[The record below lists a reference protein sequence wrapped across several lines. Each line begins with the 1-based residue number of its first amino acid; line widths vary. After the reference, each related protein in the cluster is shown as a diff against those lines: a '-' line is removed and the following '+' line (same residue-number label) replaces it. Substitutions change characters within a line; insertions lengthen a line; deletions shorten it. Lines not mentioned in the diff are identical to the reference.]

1 MELEKTN
8 QNEILKET
16 NQNAILKETTRRIA
30 MTLVIA
36 TLPFWVYLFYLY
48 AGGYKTEAKSSLI
61 FYSVVTGVLLVVF
74 AFNYFYYWS
83 ILGNGEKTF
92 EDWIDFENLL
102 SKTKLIKEE
111 VLADSIKKMYTLA
124 NLIFAAD
131 LAACTKNYFHSI
143 TEFRA
148 IVFTVITIT
157 IMTVFSHIQRFKTEK
172 RMSSLMEQKL
182 IENSKNKE

>member
-16 NQNAILKETTRRIA
+16 TRRIA
-30 MTLVIA
+30 VTLVTT
-36 TLPFWVYLFYLY
+36 TLPFMVYLFYIY
-48 AGGYKTEAKSSLI
+48 TGGYKTEAKSSLI
-61 FYSVVTGVLLVVF
+61 FYSVVTGVLLIVF
-74 AFNYFYYWS
+74 AFNYFYYLN
-83 ILGNGEKTF
+83 ILSNGEKLF

-102 SKTKLIKEE
+102 IKIKMTKEE
-111 VLADSIKKMYTLA
+111 VLIDSIKKMYTLA

-148 IVFTVITIT
+148 IVFTVLTIT
-157 IMTVFSHIQRFKTEK
+157 IMTVFSYIQRFKTE
-172 RMSSLMEQKL
+172 RRIVLL
-182 IENSKNKE
+182 IENNKNKE

>member
-131 LAACTKNYFHSI
+131 LASCTKNYFHNI
-143 TEFRA
+143 TEFKA
-148 IVFTVITIT
+148 IVFIVITIT
-157 IMTVFSHIQRFKTEK
+157 IMTVFSHIQRFKTER

>member
-8 QNEILKET
+8 QNAILKET

-74 AFNYFYYWS
+74 ALITFTIGVFWETVRKGLKIGLILRTYY
-83 ILGNGEKTF
+83 LKQN
-92 EDWIDFENLL
+92 
-102 SKTKLIKEE
+102 
-111 VLADSIKKMYTLA
+111 
-124 NLIFAAD
+124 
-131 LAACTKNYFHSI
+131 
-143 TEFRA
+143 
-148 IVFTVITIT
+148 
-157 IMTVFSHIQRFKTEK
+157 
-172 RMSSLMEQKL
+172 
-182 IENSKNKE
+182 

>member
-8 QNEILKET
+8 QNAILEKT

-48 AGGYKTEAKSSLI
+48 TGGYKTEAKSSLI
-61 FYSVVTGVLLVVF
+61 FYSVITGILLVVF
-74 AFNYFYYWS
+74 AFNYFYYWN
-83 ILGNGEKTF
+83 ILSNGEKLF

-102 SKTKLIKEE
+102 TKTKMTKEE
-111 VLADSIKKMYTLA
+111 VLVNSIKKMYTLA

-143 TEFRA
+143 TEFKV
-148 IVFTVITIT
+148 IVFTVLTIT
-157 IMTVFSHIQRFKTEK
+157 IMTVFSYIQRFKTER
-172 RMSSLMEQKL
+172 RMASMVEQKL
-182 IENSKNKE
+182 IEKK

>member
-1 MELEKTN
+1 MELNKTN

-16 NQNAILKETTRRIA
+16 TGRISV
-30 MTLVIA
+30 TLVAA
-36 TLPFWVYLFYLY
+36 TLPFWVYLFYIY
-48 AGGYKTEAKSSLI
+48 TGGYKTEAKSSLI
-61 FYSVVTGVLLVVF
+61 FYSIVTGVLLTVF
-74 AFNYFYYWS
+74 AFNYFYYWN
-83 ILGNGEKTF
+83 ILSNGEKLF

-102 SKTKLIKEE
+102 TKTKMTKEE

-143 TEFRA
+143 TEFKA
-148 IVFTVITIT
+148 IVFTVLTIT
-157 IMTVFSHIQRFKTEK
+157 IMTVFSYIQRFKTER
-172 RMSSLMEQKL
+172 RMALL

>member
-16 NQNAILKETTRRIA
+16 TRRIA
-30 MTLVIA
+30 VTLVTA
-36 TLPFWVYLFYLY
+36 TLPFWVYLFYIY
-48 AGGYKTEAKSSLI
+48 TGGYKTESKSSLI
-61 FYSVVTGVLLVVF
+61 FYSVVTCILLTVF
-74 AFNYFYYWS
+74 AFNYFYYWN
-83 ILGNGEKTF
+83 ILSDGKKLF

-102 SKTKLIKEE
+102 IKTKMTKEE
-111 VLADSIKKMYTLA
+111 VLANSIKKMYTLA

-143 TEFRA
+143 TEFKS
-148 IVFTVITIT
+148 IVFTILTIT
-157 IMTVFSHIQRFKTEK
+157 IMTVFSYIQRFKTER
-172 RMSSLMEQKL
+172 RMALL